1 MEGYLDFLR
10 KNVSEPS
17 QINKNQ
23 PYFKPCTVSLGNLS
37 DAKKKKDL
45 FMCLFLKGE
54 ENFQADLP
62 SPLNAKKPQ
71 LKSHLKRGLG
81 EDWKPEE

>member
-1 MEGYLDFLR
+1 
-10 KNVSEPS
+10 
-17 QINKNQ
+17 
-23 PYFKPCTVSLGNLS
+23 
-37 DAKKKKDL
+37 
-45 FMCLFLKGE
+45 MCLFLKGE